1 MSTLSLVG
9 DTLSGALDDA
19 RRLGFVGRAA
29 ELAAFGAAL
38 SGHTPARV
46 LFVHGPGGIGK
57 STLLDEM
64 RRRAAGRGRPVVSL
78 DGRDVAGSIPAVS
91 AAVAAVDGDPGPVLL
106 VDTYELL
113 TPLDRWFR
121 GELLPSLPAAA
132 VAVLAGREPP
142 GAAWSADAGWRRL
155 LRVLALPALDAAE
168 SADLLGRFG
177 APEPG
182 RARLAEL
189 GRGHPLA
196 LVLLAGAAAQGRAP
210 ANLADRPDLV
220 AALCHVLVRDVPDA
234 AHRTGLATCAHAF
247 RTTED
252 LLAETVGERAP
263 QVWAWL
269 ASRPF
274 VRHSGTGLHLHDLMR
289 DLVDT
294 EFAQRNPHAYA
305 ELHRTIRYHATRR
318 LLSGRTT
325 TPFRDATELFLLPR
339 RAPLVAAFRQLRDEG
354 VLPVEPGR
362 PADHAEVAG
371 LIAQDRGAREGALA
385 AQWLVAQ
392 PECLY
397 VARSDAGIEAWGLQ
411 VCVPDPAGPADPVAA
426 AALAAAERHGPLRP
440 GEQAKIARFVG
451 ARPGPRRDAN
461 MVLVGSVT
469 SIVEWFT
476 TPAGWRIVA
485 APDEPFWRPFME
497 YLGLTLL
504 GRADDVTVYGWDRRR
519 WSLTDFMRLTARR
532 ELTGETGPP
541 PPEMLKPPP
550 LSRAAFADAVRAALR
565 DLHRADRLGASPLT
579 GTALGPDVREH
590 LVGAIAWVGD
600 EPKGAVLER
609 VLDRTFLRPAPSQ
622 EAAAEVLGL
631 PFSTYR
637 RHLGRA
643 VERVVDLLWAVET
656 GQEVSTVRPGG

>member
-1 MSTLSLVG
+1 VG
-9 DTLSGALDDA
+9 ETLSGALDDA
-19 RRLGFVGRAA
+19 RRLGFVGRAT

-38 SGHTPARV
+38 SGHAPARV

-64 RRRAAGRGRPVVSL
+64 RRRAATRGRPVVSL

-91 AAVAAVDGDPGPVLL
+91 AAVAAVAHDPGPVLL
-106 VDTYELL
+106 VDSYELL

-121 GELLPSLPAAA
+121 NELLPSLPADA

-142 GAAWSADAGWRRL
+142 SPAWSADAGWRRL
-155 LRVLALPALDAAE
+155 LRAYELTAMDPTE

-177 APEPG
+177 APESAC
-182 RARLAEL
+182 ARLAEL

-196 LVLLAGAAAQGRAP
+196 LVLLAEAAAQGRAP
-210 ANLADRPDLV
+210 ASLADRPDLV
-220 AALCHVLVRDVPDA
+220 AALCHVLVRDVPDPV
-234 AHRTGLATCAHAF
+234 HRTGLATCAHAF

-263 QVWAWL
+263 EVWAWL

-274 VRHSGTGLHLHDLMR
+274 IRHSGTGLHLHDLMR

-294 EFAQRNPHAYA
+294 EFAQRNPQAYA
-305 ELHRTIRYHATRR
+305 ALHRTIRYHATRR

-339 RAPLVAAFRQLRDEG
+339 HPPLAAAFRQLRDEG

-362 PADHAEVAG
+362 AADHAEVVE
-371 LIAQDRGAREGALA
+371 LVAQDRGAREGALCA
-385 AQWLVAQ
+385 RWLAAQ

-397 VARSDAGIEAWGLQ
+397 VARSDVGIEGWALQ
-411 VCVPDPAGPADPVAA
+411 VCVPDPAGPADPVVA

-440 GEQAKIARFVG
+440 GEQAKVARFVG
-451 ARPGPRRDAN
+451 ARPGPCSDAT

-469 SIVEWFT
+469 SIVEWLT
-476 TPAGWRIVA
+476 KQAAWRIVTP
-485 APDEPFWRPFME
+485 PDEPFWRPFME

-504 GRADDVTVYGWDRRR
+504 DRTGDVTVYGWDRRR
-519 WSLTDFMRLTARR
+519 LSLQDFMRLTAGR

-541 PPEMLKPPP
+541 PPEVLKPPP
-550 LSRAAFADAVRAALR
+550 LSQAAFGDAVRAALR
-565 DLHRADRLGASPLT
+565 DLHRPDRLRASPLA
-579 GTALGPDVREH
+579 GSAVGPDVRQH
-590 LVGAIAWVGD
+590 LVAAIARVGE
-600 EPKGAVLER
+600 EPRGEPLHR

-643 VERVVDLLWAVET
+643 VERVVDQLWAVET
-656 GQEVSTVRPGG
+656 GQEVSSVRPGG

>member
-1 MSTLSLVG
+1 M
-9 DTLSGALDDA
+9 
-19 RRLGFVGRAA
+19 
-29 ELAAFGAAL
+29 
-38 SGHTPARV
+38 
-46 LFVHGPGGIGK
+46 
-57 STLLDEM
+57 
-64 RRRAAGRGRPVVSL
+64 
-78 DGRDVAGSIPAVS
+78 
-91 AAVAAVDGDPGPVLL
+91 
-106 VDTYELL
+106 
-113 TPLDRWFR
+113 
-121 GELLPSLPAAA
+121 
-132 VAVLAGREPP
+132 
-142 GAAWSADAGWRRL
+142 
-155 LRVLALPALDAAE
+155 DAAE

-177 APEPG
+177 APAPAC
-182 RARLAEL
+182 ARLAEL

-196 LVLLAGAAAQGRAP
+196 LVLLAEAAAQGRAP
-210 ANLADRPDLV
+210 VRLDERPDLV

-263 QVWAWL
+263 EVWAWL

-274 VRHSGTGLHLHDLMR
+274 VRRSGTGLHLHDLMR

-294 EFAQRNPHAYA
+294 EFAQRNPQAYA
-305 ELHRTIRYHATRR
+305 TLHRTIRSHATRR
-318 LLSGRTT
+318 LRSGRTA

-339 RAPLVAAFRQLRDEG
+339 HAPLAAAFRLLRDEG

-362 PADHAEVAG
+362 VADHPEVAE
-371 LIAQDRGAREGALA
+371 LVAQDRGAREGALA
-385 AQWLVAQ
+385 AQWLAAQ

-397 VARSDAGIEAWGLQ
+397 VARSDVGIEGWALQ
-411 VCVPDPAGPADPVAA
+411 VCVPDPAGPADPVVA

-440 GEQAKIARFVG
+440 GEQAKVARFVG

-469 SIVEWFT
+469 SIVEWLT
-476 TPAGWRIVA
+476 KQAAWRIVA

-504 GRADDVTVYGWDRRR
+504 DRTGDVTVYGWDRRR
-519 WSLTDFMRLTARR
+519 LSLLDFMRLTASR

-550 LSRAAFADAVRAALR
+550 LSQAAFGDAVRAALR
-565 DLHRADRLGASPLT
+565 DLHRSDRLGASPLA
-579 GTALGPDVREH
+579 GSALGPDVRRH
-590 LVGAIAWVGD
+590 LVAAIARVGE
-600 EPKGAVLER
+600 EPKGEPLRR

-637 RHLGRA
+637 RHLARA
-643 VERVVDLLWAVET
+643 VERVVDQLWAVET
-656 GQEVSTVRPGG
+656 GQGVSSIRPGG

>member
-1 MSTLSLVG
+1 MG

-29 ELAAFGAAL
+29 ELAAFDAAL

-64 RRRAAGRGRPVVSL
+64 RRRAASRGRPVVSL
-78 DGRDVAGSIPAVS
+78 DGRDVGGSIPAVS
-91 AAVAAVDGDPGPVLL
+91 AAVAAVADDPGPVLL

-121 GELLPSLPAAA
+121 GELLPSLPAGA

-142 GAAWSADAGWRRL
+142 DSAWSADAGWRRL
-155 LRVLALPALDAAE
+155 LRTCALAPLDAAE
-168 SADLLGRFG
+168 SADLVGRFG
-177 APEPG
+177 APASAC
-182 RARLAEL
+182 ARLAEL

-196 LVLLAGAAAQGRAP
+196 LVLLAEAAAQGRAP

-252 LLAETVGERAP
+252 LLADTVGQCAP

-269 ASRPF
+269 ASRSF

-289 DLVDT
+289 ELVDT
-294 EFAQRNPHAYA
+294 EFAQRNPQAYGA
-305 ELHRTIRYHATRR
+305 LHRTIRAHATRR
-318 LLSGRTT
+318 LRSGRTA

-339 RAPLVAAFRQLRDEG
+339 HPPLAAEFRQLRDEG

-362 PADHAEVAG
+362 AADHAEVAA
-371 LIAQDRGAREGALA
+371 LVTQDRGAREGALA
-385 AQWLVAQ
+385 AGWLAAQ

-397 VARSDAGIEAWGLQ
+397 VARSDVGIEGWALQ
-411 VCVPDPAGPADPVAA
+411 VRVPDPAGPDDPVVA
-426 AALAAAERHGPLRP
+426 AALAAAERQSPLRP
-440 GEQAKIARFVG
+440 GETAKIARCVG
-451 ARPGPRRDAN
+451 ARPGPRSAAN

-469 SIVEWFT
+469 SIIEWLT
-476 TPAGWRIVA
+476 KQDAWRMVTS
-485 APDEPFWRPFME
+485 PDEPFWRPFME

-504 GRADDVTVYGWDRRR
+504 GHAEDATVYGWDRRR
-519 WSLTDFMRLTARR
+519 LSLLDFMRLTAGR

-550 LSRAAFADAVRAALR
+550 
-565 DLHRADRLGASPLT
+565 
-579 GTALGPDVREH
+579 
-590 LVGAIAWVGD
+590 
-600 EPKGAVLER
+600 
-609 VLDRTFLRPAPSQ
+609 
-622 EAAAEVLGL
+622 
-631 PFSTYR
+631 
-637 RHLGRA
+637 
-643 VERVVDLLWAVET
+643 
-656 GQEVSTVRPGG
+656 

>member
-1 MSTLSLVG
+1 MG

-29 ELAAFGAAL
+29 ELAAFGDAVE
-38 SGHTPARV
+38 GRTPARV

-64 RRRAAGRGRPVVSL
+64 RRRAVARGRPVVSL
-78 DGRDVAGSIPAVS
+78 DGGDVAGSMPAVA
-91 AAVAAVDGDPGPVLL
+91 AAVATVADDPGPVLL

-121 GELLPSLPAAA
+121 RELLPSLPAGA

-142 GAAWSADAGWRRL
+142 DAAWSADAGWRRI
-155 LRVLALPALDAAE
+155 LRACPLAPLDAAE
-168 SADLLGRFG
+168 SADLVGRFG
-177 APEPG
+177 APAPAC
-182 RARLAEL
+182 ARLAEL

-196 LVLLAGAAAQGRAP
+196 LVLLAEAAAQGRAP
-210 ANLADRPDLV
+210 ASLADRPDLV

-252 LLAETVGERAP
+252 LLAATVGERAP
-263 QVWAWL
+263 EVWSWL

-274 VRHSGTGLHLHDLMR
+274 VRHSGMGLHLHDLMR

-294 EFAQRNPHAYA
+294 EFAQRNPQDYA
-305 ELHRTIRYHATRR
+305 ALHRTIRGHATRR
-318 LLSGRTT
+318 LRSGRTP

-339 RAPLVAAFRQLRDEG
+339 HAPLVAAFRQLRDEG

-362 PADHAEVAG
+362 VADHAEVAA
-371 LIAQDRGAREGALA
+371 LVEQDRGAREAALA
-385 AQWLVAQ
+385 AKWLAAQ
-392 PECLY
+392 PESLY
-397 VARSDAGIEAWGLQ
+397 VARSDNGIEGWAVQ
-411 VCVPDPAGPADPVAA
+411 VRVPDPAGPADPVAA
-426 AALAAAERHGPLRP
+426 AALAAAERHSPLRP

-461 MVLVGSVT
+461 MLLVGSVA
-469 SIVEWFT
+469 SIVEWLT
-476 TPAGWRIVA
+476 KPDAWRLVA

-497 YLGLTLL
+497 YLGLALL
-504 GRADDVTVYGWDRRR
+504 DRDEDVTVYGWDRRR
-519 WSLTDFMRLTARR
+519 LSLLDFMRLTASR

-541 PPEMLKPPP
+541 PPEMLKPLP

-565 DLHRADRLGASPLT
+565 DLHRPDRLAASPLVGST
-579 GTALGPDVREH
+579 LGPDVREH
-590 LVGAIAWVGD
+590 LVAAVARVGE
-600 EPKGAVLER
+600 EPKGEVLRR

-643 VERVVDLLWAVET
+643 VERVVDLLWAVEIGT
-656 GQEVSTVRPGG
+656 EIGQEVSTVRPGG